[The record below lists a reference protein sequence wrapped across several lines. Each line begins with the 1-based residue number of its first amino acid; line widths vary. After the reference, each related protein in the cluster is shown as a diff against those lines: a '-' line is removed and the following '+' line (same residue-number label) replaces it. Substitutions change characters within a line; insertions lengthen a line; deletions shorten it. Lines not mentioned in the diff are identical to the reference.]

1 MNKKVEE
8 ILNKKMDRK
17 DFLRHIGIGALLL
30 GGAGA
35 ALKALGELDTKKSQK
50 KVSQGYGSMA
60 YGGKKEA

>member
-1 MNKKVEE
+1 MNKKVED

-35 ALKALGELDTKKSQK
+35 ALKAVEALDTKKQQK

-60 YGGKKEA
+60 YGGKKQS

>member
-1 MNKKVEE
+1 
-8 ILNKKMDRK
+8 MDRK

-35 ALKALGELDTKKSQK
+35 ALKALEGLDSKKQQK

-60 YGGKKEA
+60 YGGKKDA